1 MRKIAYTLI
10 FCCLF
15 NGFLLNEK
23 TEYLEVKVASTF
35 VLFLYAIYILIK
47 ENE

>member
-1 MRKIAYTLI
+1 MKKIAFIIILLSI
-10 FCCLF
+10 A
-15 NGFLLNEK
+15 NGFFLNEK

-35 VLFLYAIYILIK
+35 VLFLFGIFIIIK